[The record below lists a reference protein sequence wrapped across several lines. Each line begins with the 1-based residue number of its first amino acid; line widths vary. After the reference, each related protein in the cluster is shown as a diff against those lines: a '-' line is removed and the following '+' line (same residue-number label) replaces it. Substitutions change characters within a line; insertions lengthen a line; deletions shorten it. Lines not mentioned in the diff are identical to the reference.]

1 MFLVVSVS
9 GKIKCVAIGFTV
21 SFILPRLEFQV
32 IGSGCRLRFSRRRFI
47 VCQSQTVV
55 RGVVRSCRRRSR
67 LVFRFSVRFKCKW
80 RYNVFLPVSDRNG
93 GIAAVN
99 MAVMEQIQL
108 KAQHGRPH
116 GRREFRRL
124 FFIERQPVTF
134 ALTPGNNTTS
144 LNEEL
149 PAAGA

>member
-1 MFLVVSVS
+1 M
-9 GKIKCVAIGFTV
+9 
-21 SFILPRLEFQV
+21 
-32 IGSGCRLRFSRRRFI
+32 
-47 VCQSQTVV
+47 
-55 RGVVRSCRRRSR
+55 
-67 LVFRFSVRFKCKW
+67 
-80 RYNVFLPVSDRNG
+80 SDRNG